1 MADFT
6 SKELYMMNG
15 GQLLYM
21 YKDGL
26 GDNYHATPAEEA
38 MWGKEVVERAMGII
52 ATETNSVSLQFAIA
66 NLVYHK
72 YDGIPTLLLDTMEYS
87 TPERRIVFATA
98 LWNMVQYENSFDIII
113 EILKQHRPELLN
125 IVFQGLNDFKD
136 HEGAKYFLTSCL
148 EGDDDA
154 LQIKAQVTLVMW
166 AYSGMPQLRENK
178 LLELL
183 QIENKNNATFKTA
196 IEKLKGILKTRK

>member
-1 MADFT
+1 
-6 SKELYMMNG
+6 MMNG
-15 GQLLYM
+15 GQLMYM

-38 MWGKEVVERAMGII
+38 MWAKEVVEKSLVVI

-72 YDGIPTLLLDTMEYS
+72 YDGIPVLLFETMDHS

-113 EILKQHRPELLN
+113 EILKQHRPALIN
-125 IVFQGLNDFKD
+125 NVFQGLNDFKE
-136 HEGAKYFLTSCL
+136 HEGAKYFLVSCL
-148 EGDDDA
+148 KGDDDD
-154 LQIKAQVTLVMW
+154 LLIKAQITLTIW
-166 AYSGMPQLRENK
+166 AFTGMPQLRENK

-196 IEKLKGILKTRK
+196 IEKLKEILKIRK